1 MGQPGMKL
9 DTNHIRPDHPL
20 RLETAV
26 RLAFPDGSM
35 TVSGLRRERDAGRLE
50 VERIAGKDYV
60 TLHAIEEMRR
70 LCRVRRK
77 APASGYAP
85 SAGTK
90 QVSSSQTPLG
100 SSSMEDDTTA
110 QDALRAKLLAR
121 SKSYKST

>member
-1 MGQPGMKL
+1 MGRPEMKIAAGE
-9 DTNHIRPDHPL
+9 IRRDHPL

-26 RLAFPDGSM
+26 KLAFPDGSM

-77 APASGYAP
+77 APDSGSGQNAATRP
-85 SAGTK
+85 AG
-90 QVSSSQTPLG
+90 SFQTQRG
-100 SSSMEDDTTA
+100 SSSTEANITA
-110 QDALRAKLLAR
+110 QDALRAKLSRQSA
-121 SKSYKST
+121 SFKNT